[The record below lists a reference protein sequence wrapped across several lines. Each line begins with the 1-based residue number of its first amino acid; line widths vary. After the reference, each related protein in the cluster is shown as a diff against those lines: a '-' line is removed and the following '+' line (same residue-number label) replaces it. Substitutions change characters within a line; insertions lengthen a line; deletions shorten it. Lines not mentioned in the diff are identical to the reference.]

1 MRREK
6 AGCGR
11 NHGERCELHGTLVGG
26 VQTFRG
32 GAVLTGGVSA
42 PTLTS
47 TRPVESSAP
56 PRAGTFRVTLDSAL
70 SLSVSIPLL
79 FCPLY
84 NEYN

>member
-1 MRREK
+1 MGEK

-11 NHGERCELHGTLVGG
+11 NHGERCELHGILVGDIQG
-26 VQTFRG
+26 E
-32 GAVLTGGVSA
+32 AALTGGVSG

-47 TRPVESSAP
+47 PRPVKSSAPP

-70 SLSVSIPLL
+70 SLSVSIPLML
-79 FCPLY
+79 CPLY